1 MDISEKKNIPQD
13 LMPYIK
19 LLQLDNNKINLLG
32 TGGLKSQFYYSD
44 FDLFSSIEKK
54 LSDNDLFNKIYKIID
69 DTNNNNNMYFIEGKI
84 QFLDGDKKRFY
95 SIDELEKKDFIY
107 SKIEFIKLDYVLNY
121 LNIFTELSIIYSLN
135 SKFDED
141 EDEDKYIES
150 ITNDM
155 DEFYKE
161 GNYYKVLKR
170 LFAILNFKQAK
181 GKLKNKDLLIIL
193 SSFFNSDIGKMYQQ
207 ASNLKA
213 IKLLLENYDDEE
225 TIKRVLINLKD
236 IKIKPNLKKID
247 FEISNLMKKVNEAGK
262 KVLDSI
268 KDDIKF

>member
-13 LMPYIK
+13 LLPYIK
-19 LLQLDNNKINLLG
+19 LLQLDNNKIQLMG

-54 LSDNDLFNKIYKIID
+54 LNDDDLYKKFMKILN
-69 DTNNNNNMYFIEGKI
+69 DTENNNNLYFIEMKI
-84 QFLDGDKKRFY
+84 QYLNGDKKKFFN
-95 SIDELEKKDFIY
+95 INEVNEKDFIY

-121 LNIFTELSIIYSLN
+121 NNIFTELSLIYSLN
-135 SKFDED
+135 SKF
-141 EDEDKYIES
+141 DEDKYIES

-155 DEFYKE
+155 DELYKE

-193 SSFFNSDIGKMYQQ
+193 SSFFNSDIGKMYQT

-225 TIKRVLINLKD
+225 TIRRALVNLKD
-236 IKIKPNLKKID
+236 IKVEPNLKKID
-247 FEISNLMKKVNEAGK
+247 SKISNLMKKVNQAGK
-262 KVLDSI
+262 KVLESI
-268 KDDIKF
+268 MNDIKF